1 MIHVD
6 LQETGIL
13 VYPDPEQSVEVREI
27 VVNTI
32 KSRIAKISYSQIVN
46 MSITPVP
53 GVNVGDGRATVDM
66 LDIADTINP
75 NRRMPAN
82 QVTKVIDSRV
92 DPAIEFTGVDI
103 DTNEKIFDLINKA
116 HNGKPTQ

>member
-13 VYPDPEQSVEVREI
+13 VYPDPEQPAEVRQI

-32 KSRIAKISYSQIVN
+32 KSKIAKISYSQIVN

-53 GVNVGDGRATVDM
+53 GVNVGNGRATVDM

-75 NRRMPAN
+75 NRRMPAS

-92 DPAIEFTGVDI
+92 EPAIQFTGSDI

-116 HNGKPTQ
+116 HNGRPTQ

>member
-1 MIHVD
+1 
-6 LQETGIL
+6 
-13 VYPDPEQSVEVREI
+13 
-27 VVNTI
+27 
-32 KSRIAKISYSQIVN
+32 
-46 MSITPVP
+46 
-53 GVNVGDGRATVDM
+53 
-66 LDIADTINP
+66 
-75 NRRMPAN
+75 MPAN